1 MPGFAH
7 RLDAAAREFADRVV
21 LHRGDA
27 ALTWAGLDARAR
39 ATARLISGLGV
50 APGGRIA
57 LALDDPLDMAIGLI
71 AGLKAGLAV
80 APLNARLADAD
91 RAAILAE
98 LGAAPVLERV
108 AGEDE
113 AGDFDTV
120 DPGPEAGAIILFTSG
135 STGRPKG
142 VELSHRAT
150 DAGMD
155 IWIDSA
161 LMLRPDDV
169 VIASLPLAHSFG
181 LFGGLLSPL
190 LIGAQS
196 VLVPR
201 FSPEA
206 VVEAIA
212 RHRATVFPGVATM
225 FRRLLD
231 SGLLDPA
238 RIGSLRCGVSGA
250 APCPWELARE
260 WREAT
265 GTPIARG
272 YGMSELFRPI
282 AWSPAD
288 LEQAP
293 DSIGRALAGVEIKV
307 VDDDGRALPPGETG
321 ELLIR
326 TPSALTGYLN
336 RPEETAAVLRDGWFL
351 TGDLATIDAEG
362 LVRIVGRKKEI
373 ILRGGYTIAAG
384 EVEAALATHPD
395 IAEVAVIGVPDREL
409 GEDICAYVALK
420 PGADLAPEALIA
432 YGRER
437 LSSHKYPRIVR
448 LIDELPK
455 GATGK
460 IDKAQ
465 LAR

>member
-7 RLDAAAREFADRVV
+7 RLDAAARRHAGRVV
-21 LHRGDA
+21 LRRDDA
-27 ALTWAGLDARAR
+27 ALTWAALDARAR
-39 ATARLISGLGV
+39 ATARLIAGLGGR
-50 APGGRIA
+50 PGGRLA
-57 LALDDPLDMAIGLI
+57 LALDDPLDTAIGLI
-71 AGLKAGLAV
+71 AGFKAGLAV
-80 APLNARLADAD
+80 APLNPRLAPGD
-91 RAAILAE
+91 RTAILDE
-98 LGAAPVLERV
+98 LGQALLLDRV
-108 AGEDE
+108 AEEGDE
-113 AGDFDTV
+113 GDFETV
-120 DPGPEAGAIILFTSG
+120 ELDPEAAAIILFTSG

-142 VELSHRAT
+142 VELSHRAV

-181 LFGGLLSPL
+181 LFGGLLSAL
-190 LIGAQS
+190 LIGAES

-238 RIGSLRCGVSGA
+238 RTGTLRCGVSGA
-250 APCPWELARE
+250 APCPWELALE
-260 WREAT
+260 WRGAT

-288 LEQAP
+288 LDQAP

-307 VDDDGRALPPGETG
+307 VDEAGRALGPGETG

-326 TPSALTGYLN
+326 TPAALTGYLN
-336 RPEETAAVLRDGWFL
+336 RPDETAEVLRDGWFL
-351 TGDLATIDAEG
+351 TGDLATIDSDG

-384 EVEAALATHPD
+384 EIESVLAAHPD
-395 IAEVAVIGVPDREL
+395 VAEAAVIGVPDREL
-409 GEDICAYVALK
+409 GEDICAYVALR
-420 PGADLAPEALIA
+420 PGAAASADALVA
-432 YGRER
+432 YGRAH

-448 LIDELPK
+448 LIDELPR
-455 GATGK
+455 GPTGK
-460 IDKAQ
+460 VDKSR